1 MSGPPAGALRE
12 AVLAG
17 KFWGKSAAAS
27 ELAGFV
33 ASADAR
39 LHLQAWFGPDWLAWL
54 WAQPDRLGALR
65 AAIDRDIARL
75 DALISAQL
83 DAVLRHPRLQ
93 RLEGSWRGLAWL
105 VDRLPQGK
113 GHVVRLKMFQARWV
127 EICRDIDRAIEFDQ
141 SQLFR
146 KIHEEQFGM
155 AGGEPF
161 GLIACDYEIRHR
173 PGALHP
179 TDDIS
184 ALSGLAGIAAAAFSP
199 MIFSAAP
206 ELLGVES
213 FSAITPGFDPARML
227 QGADHQR
234 WRQAAT
240 QEDLRFIGIALPR
253 VLARPAWPDDGCRV
267 DRFRYRGYMPEAT
280 DRVWTSPVYGFAAAA
295 VRAFDRYAWP
305 AEVRGADILA
315 EARGGVL
322 EDLPFE
328 RFFSDVPAEA
338 PARAPLEVA
347 FTDEQENQISDAGLI
362 PLAALDGL
370 SEACF
375 GALPSLHRPPRMTT
389 AVAQANQR
397 ISAQINSILCVSRF
411 AHCVKMMGRDMVGS
425 FLDPKDVESRLQR
438 WLNGFVSGGGL
449 SSVESTAKYPLL
461 AARVEVRERESRPG
475 VYNCTVHLQP
485 HHQLDDIGA
494 TFRLVTE
501 FSPRNATA

>member
-1 MSGPPAGALRE
+1 MSGTHSGTLRE

-17 KFWGKSAAAS
+17 RFWGKAVAVT
-27 ELAGFV
+27 ELATFV
-33 ASADAR
+33 ASSDR
-39 LHLQAWFGPDWLAWL
+39 KLHLQAWFGLEVLAWL

-65 AAIDRDIARL
+65 AAVDRDIARL
-75 DALISAQL
+75 DAMISEQL

-105 VDRLPQGK
+105 VERVPQGK
-113 GHVVRLKMFQARWV
+113 GNPVRLKMLQARWV
-127 EICRDIDRAIEFDQ
+127 EVCRDIDRAIEFDQ

-161 GLIACDYEIRHR
+161 GLLACDYEVRHR
-173 PGALHP
+173 PGPTHP

-184 ALSGLAGIAAAAFSP
+184 ALSGLAGIAAASFSP

-206 ELLGVES
+206 ELLGMEH
-213 FSAITPGFDPARML
+213 FSAITPSFDPAKVL
-227 QGADHQR
+227 QGPEHQR
-234 WRQAAT
+234 WRQASV
-240 QEDLRFIGIALPR
+240 QEDLRFIGVALPR
-253 VLARPAWPDDGCRV
+253 VLARPAWADDGSRV
-267 DRFRYRGYMPEAT
+267 DRFRFRSHSPDAA

-305 AEVRGADILA
+305 AEVRGADILD

-322 EDLPFE
+322 DDLPYE
-328 RFFSDVPAEA
+328 RLFSDVRAEA

-362 PLAALDGL
+362 PLSALDGL

-375 GALPSLHRPPRMTT
+375 GALPSLHRPPRMST

-438 WLNGFVSGGGL
+438 WLNSYVSGGSL
-449 SSVESTAKYPLL
+449 SNVESTAKYPLL

-501 FSPRNATA
+501 FSPRNTNA